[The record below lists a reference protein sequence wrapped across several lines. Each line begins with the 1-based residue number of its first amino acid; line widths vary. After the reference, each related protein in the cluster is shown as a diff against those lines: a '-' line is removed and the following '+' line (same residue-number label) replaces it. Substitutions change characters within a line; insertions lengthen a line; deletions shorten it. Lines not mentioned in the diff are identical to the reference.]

1 MPDLSSLS
9 VKERNAE
16 YFHESFDRFYRSGDY
31 TEACMSLWKA
41 IDMIIE
47 GLASFENK
55 EIKTLKDAKTYLQ
68 KFVQMGEITSTE
80 VLAMESIYNNRLRS
94 SGDDSILAIHLERT
108 ENLFR
113 KLKKILKD
121 YAING
126 PPKEPTK
133 SAVNQD
139 SSEQGDTLQD
149 SNIPPE
155 QNYGSTVSDSD
166 YVPKQ
171 DDNY

>member
-1 MPDLSSLS
+1 
-9 VKERNAE
+9 
-16 YFHESFDRFYRSGDY
+16 
-31 TEACMSLWKA
+31 
-41 IDMIIE
+41 
-47 GLASFENK
+47 
-55 EIKTLKDAKTYLQ
+55 
-68 KFVQMGEITSTE
+68 
-80 VLAMESIYNNRLRS
+80 MESIYNNRLRS